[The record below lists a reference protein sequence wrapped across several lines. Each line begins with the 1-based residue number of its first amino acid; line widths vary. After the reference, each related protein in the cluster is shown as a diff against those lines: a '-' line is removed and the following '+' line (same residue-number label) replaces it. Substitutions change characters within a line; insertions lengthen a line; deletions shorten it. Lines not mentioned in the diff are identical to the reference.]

1 MRESTL
7 ANEAQQEQDRLS
19 ALDAYDVLDTPTEET
34 FDRITRLTSRMFG
47 VSISTVTFLDGHRQW
62 FKSRVG
68 MNDCETERGPA
79 FCNVALRETSPLV
92 VTDALAD
99 ERFRENPFELGEPHI
114 RFYAGAPLRAPGG
127 QVIGTL
133 CAMDRKPRAFGAA
146 DVAALTDIAA
156 IVMDLLDLRM
166 LASTN
171 SLTGALSRRA
181 FKQEGARALALALR
195 HKHPLSCIL
204 FDLDHFKAVNDEHG
218 HAVGDLVLSQSV
230 AACRAGLRKSDLI
243 GRIGGEEFAV
253 LLPHTTRADAIEVAQ
268 KMRAA
273 IAGLRIP
280 ASGGLIAVTASFGVA
295 SLDRSTTDLDAL
307 LARADGALYSAKEQG
322 RNRCVDRR
330 PVDEEPAITRRRVFK
345 AGRIT
350 FNLGQST
357 IDCTVRALAR
367 DSVGLDVISS
377 AGIPRQFKLQI
388 EADELYRSCRFWPR
402 TKSISRRP
410 SNRR

>member
-7 ANEAQQEQDRLS
+7 ASEAQQEQDRLS
-19 ALDAYDVLDTPTEET
+19 ALDAYDILDTPTEET

-99 ERFRENPFELGEPHI
+99 ERFRENPFVLGEPHI

-133 CAMDRKPRAFGAA
+133 CAMDRKPRAFGTA

-166 LASTN
+166 LASTD
-171 SLTGALSRRA
+171 SLTGAISRRA

-273 IAGLRIP
+273 IAGLRIL
-280 ASGGLIAVTASFGVA
+280 ASGGPIAVTASFGVA

-322 RNRCVDRR
+322 RNRCVDCR

-357 IDCTVRALAR
+357 IDCTVRALAP

-388 EADELYRSCRFWPR
+388 EADELYRSCRILAKNEKHIEAVFE
-402 TKSISRRP
+402 
-410 SNRR
+410 

>member
-7 ANEAQQEQDRLS
+7 ASEAQQEQDRLS
-19 ALDAYDVLDTPTEET
+19 ALDAYDILDTPTEET

-99 ERFRENPFELGEPHI
+99 ERFRENPFVLGEPHI

-133 CAMDRKPRAFGAA
+133 CAMDRKPRAFGTA

-166 LASTN
+166 LASTD

-230 AACRAGLRKSDLI
+230 AACRARLRKSDLI

-273 IAGLRIP
+273 IAGLRIL
-280 ASGGLIAVTASFGVA
+280 ASGGPIAVTASFGVA

-322 RNRCVDRR
+322 RNRCVDCR

-357 IDCTVRALAR
+357 IDCTVRALAP

-388 EADELYRSCRFWPR
+388 EADELYRSCRILAKNEKHIEAVFE
-402 TKSISRRP
+402 
-410 SNRR
+410 

>member
-1 MRESTL
+1 MAS
-7 ANEAQQEQDRLS
+7 EAQQEQDRLS
-19 ALDAYDVLDTPTEET
+19 ALDAYDILDTPTEET

-99 ERFRENPFELGEPHI
+99 ERFRENPFVLGEPHI

-133 CAMDRKPRAFGAA
+133 CAMDRKPRAFGTA

-166 LASTN
+166 LASTD

-273 IAGLRIP
+273 IAGLRIL
-280 ASGGLIAVTASFGVA
+280 ASGGPIAVTASFGVA

-322 RNRCVDRR
+322 RNRCVDCR

-357 IDCTVRALAR
+357 IDCTVRALAP

-388 EADELYRSCRFWPR
+388 EADELYRSCRILAKNEKHIEAVFE
-402 TKSISRRP
+402 
-410 SNRR
+410 

>member
-19 ALDAYDVLDTPTEET
+19 ALEAYDILDTPTEET

-68 MNDCETERGPA
+68 INDCETDRGPA

-99 ERFRENPFELGEPHI
+99 ERFRENPFVLGEPHI

-133 CAMDRKPRAFGAA
+133 CAMDRKPRAFGTA
-146 DVAALTDIAA
+146 DVAALTDIAG
-156 IVMDLLDLRM
+156 ILMDLLDLRM
-166 LASTN
+166 LASTD

-181 FKQEGARALALALR
+181 FKQESARAMALALR

-204 FDLDHFKAVNDEHG
+204 FDLDHFKAVNDAHG

-230 AACRAGLRKSDLI
+230 AACRVGLRKSDLI

-268 KMRAA
+268 KMRDA
-273 IAGLRIP
+273 IAGLSIP
-280 ASGGLIAVTASFGVA
+280 ASGGPIAVTASFGVA
-295 SLDRSTTDLDAL
+295 SLDRSTTDLEAL
-307 LARADGALYSAKEQG
+307 LARADGALYRAKEMG
-322 RNRCVDRR
+322 RNRCVDSP
-330 PVDEEPAITRRRVFK
+330 PVDEEPATTRRRVFK

-357 IDCTVRALAR
+357 IDCTVRALAP

-388 EADELYRSCRFWPR
+388 EADELYRSCRILAKNERHIEAVFE
-402 TKSISRRP
+402 
-410 SNRR
+410 

>member
-7 ANEAQQEQDRLS
+7 ASEAQQEQDRLS
-19 ALDAYDVLDTPTEET
+19 ALDAYDILDTPTEET

-99 ERFRENPFELGEPHI
+99 ERFRENPFVLGEPHI

-133 CAMDRKPRAFGAA
+133 CAMDRKPRAFGTA

-166 LASTN
+166 LASTD

-273 IAGLRIP
+273 IAGLRIL
-280 ASGGLIAVTASFGVA
+280 ASGGPIAVTASFGVA

-322 RNRCVDRR
+322 RNRCVDCR

-357 IDCTVRALAR
+357 IDCTVRALAP

-388 EADELYRSCRFWPR
+388 EADELYRSCRILAKNEKHIEAVFE
-402 TKSISRRP
+402 
-410 SNRR
+410 